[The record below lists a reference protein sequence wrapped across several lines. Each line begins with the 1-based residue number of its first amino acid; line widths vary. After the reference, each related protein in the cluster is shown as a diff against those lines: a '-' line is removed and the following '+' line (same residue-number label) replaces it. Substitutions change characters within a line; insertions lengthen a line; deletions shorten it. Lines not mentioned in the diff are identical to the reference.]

1 MMLASAKFILIHTYN
16 SPLILLLL
24 PQAINVQN
32 SKGQT
37 ALMLACRGGHYA
49 CAKFL
54 LVHGACPLP
63 ADEQVLGNRCGRE
76 SVGMWALRM
85 RQVPPRPQYYR
96 Q

>member
-1 MMLASAKFILIHTYN
+1 MFSHIYFFH
-16 SPLILLLL
+16 L

-54 LVHGACPLP
+54 LIHGASPLP
-63 ADEQVLGNRCGRE
+63 ADEQVPGTRCGRD
-76 SVGMWALRM
+76 SVD
-85 RQVPPRPQYYR
+85 VII
-96 Q
+96 